1 MKLIHLLEY
10 DYDADSKLIVKSR
23 NAFTKLKTYIKN
35 GIDDSEISNKWE
47 RSERWGGFII
57 PFGEIDNTYNKL
69 IIILAD
75 KNIGNAGFS
84 KLKTSNYDGVIVL
97 PILIEPFK
105 LMYADTRLNKNMFVH
120 EFTHYLDTKRY
131 KSDFRSLSAKQLDAG
146 NISKYLS
153 NPAEFNAFF
162 IETLESIENMFESN
176 SQLADKFLIDFNSF
190 LTFFKTMFPQK
201 LSDKFD
207 DIYNKKFKKRVY
219 STYQQIKEKYKGI

>member
-1 MKLIHLLEY
+1 MKLMQLLEY
-10 DYDADSKLIVKSR
+10 DYESDSKLVLKSR
-23 NAFTKLKTYIKN
+23 NAFAKLKEYIKN
-35 GIDDSEISNKWE
+35 AAENSNKWE
-47 RSERWGGFII
+47 RSDRWGGFVI
-57 PFGEIDNTYNKL
+57 PFSKIDNTYNKL
-69 IIILAD
+69 IIVLAD

-97 PILIEPFK
+97 PILIEPFN

-131 KSDFRSLSAKQLDAG
+131 KSDIRSSSAKQLDAG
-146 NISKYLS
+146 NITKYLS
-153 NPAEFNAFF
+153 SPAEFNAFF
-162 IETLESIENMFESN
+162 IETLESIENMFEDN
-176 SQLADKFLIDFNSF
+176 SQLANKFLVDFNSF

-219 STYQQIKEKYKGI
+219 NTYQQIKEKYKGI